1 MCIWSDRYLRDL
13 KFKKAEVCSRRSAFS
28 SKLLFQEC
36 MVPYLARPW
45 TELAGV
51 FFLVFEKTR
60 LGDSSL
66 CLSTRSCMYNVWC
79 VTSAAVTV
87 SLPYLILHPTCVII
101 SDSRHPELRNW
112 IWSWLFVKCPC
123 LKYGSMGQLARDPSS
138 LEENTENCK
147 RPSVGVFRTIC
158 DISNKSTG
166 KSTLQFKT
174 PLGMIFHCSFFQ
186 KDTVENFSAR
196 VHLPSGHQ
204 AFFFWA
210 PSCYSFEV
218 ACHWAPNTPST
229 RISQRFLPLHSTLDP
244 TKNQGGWLEMRVM
257 GWLDFGDGGPHWS

>member
-51 FFLVFEKTR
+51 FFFWCLKKTR

-66 CLSTRSCMYNVWC
+66 FLSTRSCMYNVWC

-112 IWSWLFVKCPC
+112 IWSWLFVKYPC

-174 PLGMIFHCSFFQ
+174 PLGFEYSIIMYDFPLQFFQ
-186 KDTVENFSAR
+186 KTQWKISRHESTFLGSPGVFSGAKLLLLR
-196 VHLPSGHQ
+196 GCLSLGPKHSID
-204 AFFFWA
+204 
-210 PSCYSFEV
+210 SDI
-218 ACHWAPNTPST
+218 ST
-229 RISQRFLPLHSTLDP
+229 FP
-244 TKNQGGWLEMRVM
+244 TA
-257 GWLDFGDGGPHWS
+257 S

>member
-51 FFLVFEKTR
+51 FFFWCLKKTR

-174 PLGMIFHCSFFQ
+174 PLGFEYSIVMYDFPLQFFQ
-186 KDTVENFSAR
+186 KTQWKNSRHESTFLGSPGVFSGAKLLLLR
-196 VHLPSGHQ
+196 GCLSLGPKHSID
-204 AFFFWA
+204 
-210 PSCYSFEV
+210 SDI
-218 ACHWAPNTPST
+218 ST
-229 RISQRFLPLHSTLDP
+229 FP
-244 TKNQGGWLEMRVM
+244 TA
-257 GWLDFGDGGPHWS
+257 S